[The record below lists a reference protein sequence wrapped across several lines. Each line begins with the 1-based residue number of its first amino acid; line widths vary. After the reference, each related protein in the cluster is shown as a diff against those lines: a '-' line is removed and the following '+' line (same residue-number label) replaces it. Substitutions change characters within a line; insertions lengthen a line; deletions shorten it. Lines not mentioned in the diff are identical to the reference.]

1 MFIPRPDK
9 PSTSSVSIDTI
20 SEAGPSSITLD
31 KASRSNGITAING
44 FKPNGSSPT
53 SNGISKHSSSVARV
67 SLPGTTLYDDPYVDR
82 EEFVRLVI
90 QSLRDVGYIESAAT
104 LEAESGYSLE
114 APEVTEFRQHIL
126 NADWANAESL
136 LSHLTAVDEEAI
148 WEAHFLIG
156 RQKYLELLEA
166 RKTAAALQVLRN
178 ELAPLSTNA
187 EQLHA
192 LSSLIMCSDPED
204 LRRRASWD
212 GASGTSR
219 QTLLSEMQHFI
230 PSTTMIPSRRLAALL
245 TQSRHYQREHC
256 LYHNAPMNAASFSLF
271 SDHHCDR
278 EDFPCVTTT
287 VLDVHTD
294 EVWNVAWSHDG
305 LRLAS
310 ASKDKT
316 AIIWRIG
323 PDAEP
328 SSRECVVEFTL
339 REHPFPVGALAWSL
353 DDSILATSADQLI
366 LLWDT
371 KTGKCMQTLD
381 SHSETVSALVWLPD
395 GSGFM
400 SASLDRKI
408 FSIPWDMAGKLR
420 DDWSGVPIRVT
431 DMAVTPDMTRLVTV
445 GMDYIAIPPTMA
457 DASRGVSREP
467 TPPPPTS
474 NGNDAA
480 VIGSRPSEN
489 RMIVYDLK
497 SKAIELSLPT
507 DGELTSVKITE
518 DSQFALINHAP
529 DEVHL
534 WDLNEGRLAR
544 KFTGQHQGHHVIRS
558 CFGGID
564 GNFVV
569 SGSEDRNVYVW
580 HRDTGVLLE
589 ILPGHGVGSVNS
601 VAWNPRNERMFA
613 SCSDD
618 FTIRI
623 WEPLPQY
630 AAGGLPSSGDVGRHG
645 KGKGKVRS

>member
-1 MFIPRPDK
+1 MASYDARWRKQKKLASSKSRYTRSNARGAACQSTHPNIQLVTIDPITRLDSAQDARPTRQDPATRLESPTEPSQTTATSSTHRYPLLQTQASTSLVPSTRPRALVEDSEGDAPPAHPTDSARAYKRQRILSQSTSASGPAFSSPIDRIPLTQGSPPDKMYIPRSDK
-9 PSTSSVSIDTI
+9 ASAPSSSIAPI

-31 KASRSNGITAING
+31 KSTRSNGVTSING
-44 FKPNGSSPT
+44 CKANGSPPM
-53 SNGISKHSSSVARV
+53 SNGVSKHTSSVARV

-114 APEVTEFRQHIL
+114 APEVTQFRRYIL

-136 LSHLTAVDEEAI
+136 LSHLTAADEEAI

-166 RKTAAALQVLRN
+166 RKTTAALQVLRN
-178 ELAPLSTNA
+178 ELAPLSTNP

-219 QTLLSEMQHFI
+219 RTLLSELQHFI

-245 TQSRHYQREHC
+245 TQSRYYQREHC

-316 AIIWRIG
+316 AIIWQIG
-323 PDAEP
+323 SDAEP
-328 SSRECVVEFTL
+328 TSRECVVEFTL

-371 KTGKCMQTLD
+371 KRPCPRWCGYQMVR
-381 SHSETVSALVWLPD
+381 VSCQQVWIERYFL
-395 GSGFM
+395 GFVHVTELFSMCLTCSSGH
-400 SASLDRKI
+400 
-408 FSIPWDMAGKLR
+408 
-420 DDWSGVPIRVT
+420 
-431 DMAVTPDMTRLVTV
+431 
-445 GMDYIAIPPTMA
+445 
-457 DASRGVSREP
+457 
-467 TPPPPTS
+467 
-474 NGNDAA
+474 
-480 VIGSRPSEN
+480 
-489 RMIVYDLK
+489 
-497 SKAIELSLPT
+497 
-507 DGELTSVKITE
+507 DGE
-518 DSQFALINHAP
+518 AP
-529 DEVHL
+529 
-534 WDLNEGRLAR
+534 G
-544 KFTGQHQGHHVIRS
+544 
-558 CFGGID
+558 
-564 GNFVV
+564 
-569 SGSEDRNVYVW
+569 
-580 HRDTGVLLE
+580 
-589 ILPGHGVGSVNS
+589 
-601 VAWNPRNERMFA
+601 
-613 SCSDD
+613 
-618 FTIRI
+618 
-623 WEPLPQY
+623 
-630 AAGGLPSSGDVGRHG
+630 
-645 KGKGKVRS
+645 

>member
-1 MFIPRPDK
+1 
-9 PSTSSVSIDTI
+9 
-20 SEAGPSSITLD
+20 
-31 KASRSNGITAING
+31 
-44 FKPNGSSPT
+44 
-53 SNGISKHSSSVARV
+53 
-67 SLPGTTLYDDPYVDR
+67 
-82 EEFVRLVI
+82 
-90 QSLRDVGYIESAAT
+90 
-104 LEAESGYSLE
+104 
-114 APEVTEFRQHIL
+114 
-126 NADWANAESL
+126 
-136 LSHLTAVDEEAI
+136 
-148 WEAHFLIG
+148 
-156 RQKYLELLEA
+156 
-166 RKTAAALQVLRN
+166 
-178 ELAPLSTNA
+178 
-187 EQLHA
+187 
-192 LSSLIMCSDPED
+192 
-204 LRRRASWD
+204 
-212 GASGTSR
+212 
-219 QTLLSEMQHFI
+219 
-230 PSTTMIPSRRLAALL
+230 MIPSRRLAALL
-245 TQSRHYQREHC
+245 TQSRYYQRDHC
-256 LYHNAPMNAASFSLF
+256 LYHNAPMNVTSFSLF

-323 PDAEP
+323 ASMPLSKEINTDAV
-328 SSRECVVEFTL
+328 STFTL

-353 DDSILATSADQLI
+353 DDSVLATSADQLI

-371 KTGKCMQTLD
+371 KTGKCIHTLA
-381 SHSETVSALVWLPD
+381 SHLETVSALVWLPD

-408 FSIPWDMAGKLR
+408 FSWDMAGKLR
-420 DDWSGVPIRVT
+420 EDWSGVPIRVT

-445 GMDYIAIPPTMA
+445 GMDYIAIPPATA
-457 DASRGVSREP
+457 DTSRGVSPES
-467 TPPPPTS
+467 TPPLTS
-474 NGNDAA
+474 SGNGATVN
-480 VIGSRPSEN
+480 GGRQSEN
-489 RMIVYDLK
+489 RMIIYDLK

-507 DGELTSVKITE
+507 DGELTSVKISE

-558 CFGGID
+558 CFGGVD
-564 GNFVV
+564 SNFVV

-580 HRDTGVLLE
+580 HRETGVLLE

-623 WEPLPQY
+623 WEPLPQS
-630 AAGGLPSSGDVGRHG
+630 ASDVGRNG
-645 KGKGKVRS
+645 KGKGKVQP